1 MERLTE
7 WIVREQTPKRKAVLI
22 DKDRITRQ
30 RFISR
35 LAEYEDLSYTP
46 QELRTIIDDWNHNRK
61 GRDLIDCSGSV
72 KEST

>member
-46 QELRTIIDDWNHNRK
+46 QELKTIIDEWNHNRK
-61 GRDLIDCSGSV
+61 GRDLIDGSGSI